1 MLSCSHDHIVV
12 GFTTTGT
19 CAIRALPTTV
29 VSSNP
34 VHEVYSIQH
43 YVIKFVSDLWQ
54 ISGLLQVLW
63 FPPPMK
69 LTAMNDIIEIFLK
82 VALNTIILTL
92 NSLRQSCKCILS
104 WWKSRQLLVSYFTN
118 MNSTKQLLCLSLNS
132 KIQEANRN
140 LWKSCSWFETGTQ
153 CGWA

>member
-19 CAIRALPTTV
+19 CAIRTLPTTV

-34 VHEVYSIQH
+34 SHAEVCSIQH
-43 YVIKFVSDLWQ
+43 KVCQWLVTDQWFTPGTLVSSTNETDRHEWYNWNIVESGIKHHNPNPELAQ
-54 ISGLLQVLW
+54 
-63 FPPPMK
+63 
-69 LTAMNDIIEIFLK
+69 T
-82 VALNTIILTL
+82 
-92 NSLRQSCKCILS
+92 SCKCILS